1 MESREKGDCDFSK
14 RSSQKQRA
22 QSKPPAYAGLRN
34 LGREERQGVAS
45 VELGS
50 RAPRKC
56 EALLAGDDAAGRRT
70 PFDARLGYMAGR
82 YLLIYDFRG
91 ITKRAK
97 PCGESPGCGQPR
109 MRERKGD
116 P

>member
-1 MESREKGDCDFSK
+1 MELRVKGDCEFSK
-14 RSSQKQRA
+14 RSSQKQRT

-82 YLLIYDFRG
+82 YPLLYCFRG

-97 PCGESPGCGQPR
+97 PCSGFAVCGQPR
-109 MRERKGD
+109 MRGLNGG
-116 P
+116 